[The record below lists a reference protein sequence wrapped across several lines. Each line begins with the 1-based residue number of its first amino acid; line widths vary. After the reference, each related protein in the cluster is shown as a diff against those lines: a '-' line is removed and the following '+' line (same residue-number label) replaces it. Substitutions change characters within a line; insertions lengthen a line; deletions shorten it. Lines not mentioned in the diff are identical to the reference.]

1 MAEKHLKKRIAP
13 EKPRL
18 QGLRT
23 GTKTTEAKAPS
34 LVPRWGA
41 SAASSSAQSE
51 PDKPSVSRAAYAA
64 KRQALGIDNGGLSSE
79 RTRARMVERLM
90 QQGIRNTLVLEAMRR
105 VPRHQFVDEALASRA
120 YEDTALPI
128 GHQQTISQP
137 YVVARVIELALASI
151 SQAAHPSSQPLK
163 ALELGTG
170 CGYQAAVMSHCFGQV
185 VSVERIKP
193 LADLARANL
202 RTARRSNVRIIY
214 GDGIVA
220 AQAESPFDVI
230 LCSAGMMSVPPE
242 LLAQLKIGGV
252 LIAPVGEP
260 EQRLMAMQRVGE
272 SEYSSASFDM
282 VRYVPV
288 LRGTE

>member
-1 MAEKHLKKRIAP
+1 MAEKHLKKPIAP
-13 EKPRL
+13 EKPSR

-23 GTKTTEAKAPS
+23 GTKTTEPRAPS

-41 SAASSSAQSE
+41 SGSSLPTKADA
-51 PDKPSVSRAAYAA
+51 PKPTVSRAAYAA
-64 KRQALGIDNGGLSSE
+64 KRQAAGIDNAGLSSE

-90 QQGIRNTLVLEAMRR
+90 QQGICNAVVLQAMRS

-128 GHQQTISQP
+128 GHHQTISQP
-137 YVVARVIELALASI
+137 YVVARVIELALASLA
-151 SQAAHPSSQPLK
+151 QTGPTK

-193 LADLARANL
+193 LADLAKANL
-202 RTARRSNVRIIY
+202 KTSRRSNVRVIY

-220 AQAESPFDVI
+220 AQTESPFDAI

-242 LLAQLKIGGV
+242 LVAQLKPGGILV
-252 LIAPVGEP
+252 APVGGP
-260 EQRLMAMQRVGE
+260 KQRLVAMQRISE